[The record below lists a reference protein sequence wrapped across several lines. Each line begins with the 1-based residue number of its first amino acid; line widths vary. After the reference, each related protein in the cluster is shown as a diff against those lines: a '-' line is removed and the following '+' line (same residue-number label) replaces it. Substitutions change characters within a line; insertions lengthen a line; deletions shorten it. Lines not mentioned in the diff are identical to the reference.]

1 MKQRDNEPFLVSLD
15 EVPMIMSQANHA
27 DMNYSWEMYQKYWE
41 HRQKEGIQLKTH
53 SQRQWETI
61 LAIAFIFNV
70 GKIHGIRSERARR
83 KNK

>member
-1 MKQRDNEPFLVSLD
+1 MKQRDNETFLVSLD
-15 EVPMIMSQANHA
+15 EVPIFMNQITHLE
-27 DMNYSWEMYQKYWE
+27 MNYSWEMYQKYWE
-41 HRQKEGIQLKTH
+41 HRQKEDVKLKTH

-61 LAIAFIFNV
+61 QAMAFMFNV